1 MATAEPVLDCRDLR
15 RRYGQRLAVD
25 GVGLRVDPGE
35 TYGLLGPNGAG
46 KTTTISM
53 ICGLLRRDG
62 GEVTVAG
69 SSLDRDPGAVKAAI
83 GYVPQDIAL
92 YPDLSGGENLRF
104 WGRMQGLSGR
114 ELAARVEA
122 VLELVGLADRARDKV
137 ADYSGGMQRRLN
149 IGAGLL
155 HRPRLL
161 VLDEPTVGVDPQSRN
176 AILENVEALEGE
188 GVAVLY
194 TTDYMEEAERLCDR
208 VGIIDQGR
216 LIAEGTRRELVAKLG
231 QRDRIELAA
240 AGDLVGRGDAD
251 AAFLIP
257 AGFSASVQ
265 RGGSATITVLE
276 SGANP
281 VAGQVARSVA
291 EGYAAQVA
299 ATGLSVRT
307 ALDAAGRPP
316 VPPGH
321 PPGPLPTGGAA
332 RRGPGNPEGRGG
344 PGGLE
349 GVPRWDGTRWIGGPP
364 DPPAG
369 PLRSRP
375 RPTGWPSGR
384 PPPSRPCGWS
394 ASASAPARSSRP
406 TTSGPRWRSSSCSS
420 PSPSAPAACWS
431 SAGRGRCAACWP
443 RPRPPAR

>member
-1 MATAEPVLDCRDLR
+1 MAGPAEPILVCRDLR

-25 GVGLRVDPGE
+25 GVGFRVDPGE

-69 SSLDRDPGAVKAAI
+69 ASLDRDPGAVKAAI

-114 ELAARVEA
+114 ELAARVGA
-122 VLELVGLADRARDKV
+122 VLEVVGLADRARDKV

-176 AILENVEALEGE
+176 AILENVEALRGE

-194 TTDYMEEAERLCDR
+194 TTHYMEEAERLCDR

-216 LIAEGTRRELVAKLG
+216 LIAEGTRRELVAQIG
-231 QRDRIELAA
+231 ERDRIELAA
-240 AGDLVGRGDAD
+240 SGDLVGL
-251 AAFLIP
+251 AA
-257 AGFSASVQ
+257 ACRRTVDGVDE
-265 RGGSATITVLE
+265 ATV
-276 SGANP
+276 
-281 VAGQVARSVA
+281 VAGGLHLVARDGRRLLPKLLELAEMARVEVTSVEVVEPDLEA
-291 EGYAAQVA
+291 VFLHL
-299 ATGLSVRT
+299 TGK
-307 ALDAAGRPP
+307 ALRD
-316 VPPGH
+316 
-321 PPGPLPTGGAA
+321 
-332 RRGPGNPEGRGG
+332 
-344 PGGLE
+344 
-349 GVPRWDGTRWIGGPP
+349 
-364 DPPAG
+364 
-369 PLRSRP
+369 
-375 RPTGWPSGR
+375 
-384 PPPSRPCGWS
+384 
-394 ASASAPARSSRP
+394 
-406 TTSGPRWRSSSCSS
+406 
-420 PSPSAPAACWS
+420 
-431 SAGRGRCAACWP
+431 
-443 RPRPPAR
+443 